1 MNPTQTT
8 AIAPAAGAQVAT
20 APVQKTFKELL
31 AGERFQTQLA
41 AALPK
46 HLTPDRFTRILLTA
60 TMKNPLLLE
69 CTQESLFKGILDAAG
84 AGVEIDGR
92 RAHLIPYKNNT
103 KRCYEA
109 QLIIDYKGIAELIM
123 RSGLVSSIH
132 ADVVCEND
140 VFSYDRGQV
149 TQHTIDLRKDR
160 GAMYATY
167 CIISMR
173 EGQAKCDVMSK
184 ADVEAIRRRSRAGN
198 TGPWVTDF
206 NEMAKKTVFRRASK
220 WVPLSPE
227 IRSVVEA
234 DESSEEPVNVT
245 PKAGLLAMIG
255 AADPMAPVSTQAD
268 VEVDMREEGVTD
280 TPVVAPPE
288 KNYSATER
296 ETILKEVEGLMLTN
310 EVGETKVMAWVK
322 QNGFSKE
329 GQDEVSALDTKIL
342 DGLRL
347 VIAGMKKGG
356 AK

>member
-84 AGVEIDGR
+84 AGVEIDSR

-132 ADVVCEND
+132 ADIVCDKD
-140 VFSYDRGQV
+140 VFEYDRGQV
-149 TQHTIDLRKDR
+149 IKHSINLREDR
-160 GAMYATY
+160 GAMYAAY

-173 EGQAKCDVMSK
+173 EGEAKCDVMSK

-198 TGPWVTDF
+198 AGPWVTDF

-234 DESSEEPVNVT
+234 DDTADEPVNVT

-255 AADPMAPVSTQAD
+255 AAEPAGGSGAFITEETVTE
-268 VEVDMREEGVTD
+268 EVQPAKETVKPF
-280 TPVVAPPE
+280 TPA
-288 KNYSATER
+288 ER
-296 ETILKEVEGLMLTN
+296 ERLLKEVEALMLTH
-310 EVGETKVMAWVK
+310 EVGESKVITYLKDA
-322 QNGFSKE
+322 GHYRE
-329 GQDEVSALDTKIL
+329 GLDEVSALPAAVL
-342 DGLRL
+342 DHLLGVVASL
-347 VIAGMKKGG
+347 KKGG